1 MRKND
6 TWTLWSRVLLILM
19 LLVVDICVHA
29 ESSYDGVVKGCMSI
43 FHSMSNS
50 AIIIIIIIIDVD
62 VDVDVDVAE

>member
-6 TWTLWSRVLLILM
+6 TWTLWSRVLLIGLL

-50 AIIIIIIIIDVD
+50 AIIIIIIIII
-62 VDVDVDVAE
+62 DVDVDVAE